1 MKRQILAWLG
11 LAIYQLYYLHPLV
24 SGAAALAL
32 QGQRNVQ
39 LADAFESLSLICW
52 CRCLKCT
59 QRSPAAKI

>member
-32 QGQRNVQ
+32 QARGTYNWRMP
-39 LADAFESLSLICW
+39 S
-52 CRCLKCT
+52 
-59 QRSPAAKI
+59 SPSP